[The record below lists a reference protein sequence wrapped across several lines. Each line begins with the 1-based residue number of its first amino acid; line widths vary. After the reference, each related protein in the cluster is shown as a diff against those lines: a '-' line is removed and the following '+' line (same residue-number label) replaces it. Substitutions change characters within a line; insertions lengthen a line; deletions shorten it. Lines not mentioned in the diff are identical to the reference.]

1 MGMLSFFWR
10 KDENA
15 ISRSHETRAV
25 VTGYTADLI
34 AARHEWFSGS
44 GNVAELTS
52 TVQSCVS
59 LWEGGFAT
67 ADVDGTD
74 LLDRRTLAMMA
85 RSLALRGEAVFLIRD
100 RLVPVTDWDI
110 STRHGEPR
118 AYRCQISEIGGGAA
132 ETALAGEVLHFR
144 IGSSPV
150 TPWAGSS
157 PLRRASLSGELLA
170 AVECALRD
178 VYRDAPI
185 GSVIVPLPD
194 SSSEDMAEMRK
205 ALIGRRGAAVV
216 IEGTA
221 QATAAGMNPQL
232 EKRVEQIGPD
242 LQRAMTRETLQAARD
257 GILMAYGVLPAWMN
271 AATTGPAIRECQRQL
286 ATWTLQPLAEIVAE
300 EATLKLGQAVKIDVH
315 RALQSFDAGGSARA
329 LAGIMQ
335 ALATAKEAGL
345 SDAAVAA
352 AFGAL
357 DWSEARPKG

>member
-1 MGMLSFFWR
+1 MGIMDLFRRQSSNLE
-10 KDENA
+10 K
-15 ISRSHETRAV
+15 SETRAV
-25 VTGYTADLI
+25 VTGYTTDLI

-44 GNVAELTS
+44 GNVAELTA

-59 LWEGGFAT
+59 LWESGFT
-67 ADVDGTD
+67 LADVDGTD
-74 LLDRRTLAMMA
+74 LLDRRALAMMA

-132 ETALAGEVLHFR
+132 ETALAGEVLHIR

-150 TPWAGSS
+150 APWAGSS

-257 GILMAYGVLPAWMN
+257 GILMVYGVLPGLMN
-271 AATTGPAIRECQRQL
+271 PATTGPLVREAQRHL
-286 ATWTLQPLAEIVAE
+286 AQIVLQPLAMLVAE
-300 EATLKLGQAVKIDVH
+300 EATQKLGQAVKIDVV
-315 RALQSFDAGGSARA
+315 RPMQAFDHGGKARA
-329 LAGIMQ
+329 FATMLS
-335 ALATAKEAGL
+335 ALSEAKAAGL
-345 SDAAVAA
+345 DMATIKDAES
-352 AFGAL
+352 FI
-357 DWSEARPKG
+357 DWAD